1 MERFDS
7 RQLKS
12 KGQSIIREGFTL
24 MSGNIVAQA
33 IAFASYFIVTRLF
46 SPEDIGFYNIFFSY
60 IEVLIIF
67 STGKYEMA
75 TVLADS
81 DREAMAVARFA
92 LRANTFFAL
101 LLISVAVLFFSVSW
115 LSDYQL
121 PAFYYQFLVLIPPMV
136 FFCGTLRV
144 YSFLFNRKRHFLPIS
159 LSEVLGSGVVSLL
172 KVAFG
177 FLSRMAPLFCTLGLP
192 LATVLG
198 RMASNFSYLVR
209 LRGLDYPK
217 DITKTERRRAA
228 RKFRNFPLYTMP
240 KEFVS
245 SLSSNLPFIWLA
257 LYFDKA
263 EVGLFALALTFVFRP
278 VNILNGVFEKLL
290 NVRIAEMVRQRQ
302 SISGYLCRFFLI
314 VNLVAL
320 PVAVVAFF
328 FGGDIFVFFFGDRWE
343 GCIHYIRCL
352 LPWTLVALTSTSLTF
367 LFGVFGRQR
376 TEFVFFLVL
385 LFLRAASMVAGIVCH
400 DFRLGILLF
409 ALSGVAVYSAL
420 IVCYLLMVRRYEHSL

>member
-1 MERFDS
+1 
-7 RQLKS
+7 
-12 KGQSIIREGFTL
+12 
-24 MSGNIVAQA
+24 MSGNIIAQA

-81 DREAMAVARFA
+81 DREAMSVARFA
-92 LRANTFFAL
+92 LRANTFFSLFLLTIAL
-101 LLISVAVLFFSVSW
+101 AIFSISKVSDCQ
-115 LSDYQL
+115 LS
-121 PAFYYQFLVLIPPMV
+121 AFNYQFLILVPPMV
-136 FFCGTLRV
+136 FFCGTSRV
-144 YSFLFNRKRHFLPIS
+144 YSFLFNRKRNFLPIS
-159 LSEVLGSGVVSLL
+159 LSEVLGSSVVSLL

-177 FLSRMAPLFCTLGLP
+177 FMSRIASVFCTLGLP

-198 RMASNFSYLVR
+198 KMASNLSYILR
-209 LRGLDYPK
+209 LRQLDYPK
-217 DITKTERRRAA
+217 DITKTERREAA
-228 RKFRNFPLYTMP
+228 RKFRNFPFYTMP

-278 VNILNGVFEKLL
+278 VNILTSVFEKLL
-290 NVRIAEMVRQRQ
+290 NVRIAEMVRQQQ
-302 SISGYLCRFFLI
+302 SISAYLSRFFLI

-328 FGGDIFVFFFGDRWE
+328 FGGDIFAFFFGDRWE
-343 GCIHYIRCL
+343 GCSYYIRCL
-352 LPWTLVALTSTSLTF
+352 LPWTFVVLTATSMTF
-367 LFGVFGRQR
+367 LFGVFGKQR
-376 TEFVFFLVL
+376 TEFILFLVL

-400 DFRLGILLF
+400 DFQLGILLF
-409 ALSGVAVYSAL
+409 AISGMVIYSAL
-420 IVCYLLMVRRYEHSL
+420 IVCYLLMIRRYESTLPPSSACACSRDL

>member
-1 MERFDS
+1 
-7 RQLKS
+7 
-12 KGQSIIREGFTL
+12 

-92 LRANTFFAL
+92 LRANTFFSL

-420 IVCYLLMVRRYEHSL
+420 IVCYLLMVRRYESTLPPSSAGVCSLDL

>member
-1 MERFDS
+1 
-7 RQLKS
+7 
-12 KGQSIIREGFTL
+12 
-24 MSGNIVAQA
+24 MSGNIIAQA

-81 DREAMAVARFA
+81 DREAMSVARFA
-92 LRANTFFAL
+92 LRANTFFSL
-101 LLISVAVLFFSVSW
+101 LLLTIALAIFSISKVSDCQLSV
-115 LSDYQL
+115 
-121 PAFYYQFLVLIPPMV
+121 FNYQFLILVPPMV
-136 FFCGTLRV
+136 FFCGTSRV
-144 YSFLFNRKRHFLPIS
+144 YSFLFNRKRNFLPIS
-159 LSEVLGSGVVSLL
+159 LSEVLGSSVVSLL
-172 KVAFG
+172 KVTFG
-177 FLSRMAPLFCTLGLP
+177 FMSRIASVFCTLGLP

-198 RMASNFSYLVR
+198 KMASNLSYILR
-209 LRGLDYPK
+209 LRQLDYPK
-217 DITKTERRRAA
+217 DITKTERREAA
-228 RKFRNFPLYTMP
+228 RKFRNFPFYTMP

-290 NVRIAEMVRQRQ
+290 NVRIADMVRQRQ
-302 SISGYLCRFFLI
+302 SIGGYLLRFFLV

-320 PVAVVAFF
+320 PVAAVAFF
-328 FGGDIFVFFFGDRWE
+328 FGGDIFVFFFGDRWG

-352 LPWTLVALTSTSLTF
+352 LPWTFVALTSTSLTF

-409 ALSGVAVYSAL
+409 ALSGTAVYLAL
-420 IVCYLLMVRRYEHSL
+420 LVWFVLMIRRYEHSL